1 MTFSAAVQTAFPN
14 GFIAKHLYVSA
25 WSESTFGICRTETK
39 SIANVVKEK
48 QNSREL

>member
-39 SIANVVKEK
+39 AIANVVKEK
-48 QNSREL
+48 QNLHEL